1 MTHNKRMISSIRAG
15 AICGPEGLR
24 RGGFRIALE
33 SGRFGAV
40 ERSIPYGEWASC
52 VALPGLIQ
60 SHLHLGQTLFRGSA
74 EGRTLLPW
82 LEERIWPM
90 EASHDEDTLAVSV
103 ILSLRELFSSGC
115 TGLLDMGTLE
125 LSGVTVDLLRRSGAR
140 AMAGN
145 ALMDRGPDWTR
156 RDLGWLREE
165 SRRVSLACGGLVT
178 YVHAPRFALSCSDE
192 LWSWM
197 REIPAGH
204 KRTTHAAESPD
215 EMENASIRECGGNV
229 RFLRDRGFTGP
240 DTLLAHC
247 VHLQDGELGILADS
261 GSTVVH
267 CPWTNLKLGS
277 GIADVPSMAAAG
289 ITVLLGS
296 DGAACNNRLDA
307 AGEARL
313 ASALSAVSGV
323 PSTFTGSYWMRSLT
337 SIAARTMGW
346 RDTGSIE
353 PGNSADMSLLELS
366 QEEWDELELAE
377 DPLSYLLELDWASRT
392 RLTMVA
398 GRTVFADGEYPTL
411 PPLPVTVGEARR
423 RVLDGAAEL
432 TGSDPRTSGT
442 TTDG

>member
-1 MTHNKRMISSIRAG
+1 
-15 AICGPEGLR
+15 
-24 RGGFRIALE
+24 
-33 SGRFGAV
+33 
-40 ERSIPYGEWASC
+40 
-52 VALPGLIQ
+52 
-60 SHLHLGQTLFRGSA
+60 
-74 EGRTLLPW
+74 
-82 LEERIWPM
+82 M